1 MSSAPVSLGRF
12 RATIL
17 RDGRKRVRVA
27 YEDAVTFINAA
38 FSCTGQREYYGARAG
53 QQVSIAFLHEYMRVN
68 YRRLYARCLAVD
80 VNHFNRG
87 RIITGLLATGA
98 EAEPSERAF
107 EGALV
112 QVALR
117 QLPAPRALDALDGL
131 RRARINNRRVRAAIR
146 DYLASRPDPDF
157 DAVKYRGRV
166 RALAAHAHLRLPAE
180 RARLLFGD
188 PSKGPAFETPIFDAF
203 RRAHFE
209 EEAIY
214 QLPFTVAE
222 GFAARHRVPR
232 ARFLA
237 RAQDGMTRGE
247 RARRQA
253 TLQRADAD
261 HEVDYGTASLGQL
274 TSLVVNLPVEA
285 RAEAREVWQERLHD
299 AARRTLR
306 AAPLSLGRVALVL
319 DRSRSM
325 QGSADKRRR
334 PLAVALAV
342 EALVRA
348 AARSVDVFWSAPLQ
362 DSLLVTPYGGSDLSG
377 PLIEALRT
385 EPEVVLIVSDGFDN
399 DPPRGA
405 DLALTAFKRDL
416 DPEGRVTIVHLNPVF
431 DDVSYA
437 PRELSPAVPTVGL
450 RDARDL
456 PAALGFARLA
466 AGTASLEEVQ
476 AYLQLRA
483 EALLA
488 KGGRGHVG

>member
-1 MSSAPVSLGRF
+1 MPSAPDNL
-12 RATIL
+12 
-17 RDGRKRVRVA
+17 RVRVA
-27 YEDAVTFINAA
+27 YEDVVTFINAA

-68 YRRLYARCLAVD
+68 YRGLYALCLALD

-87 RIITGLLATGA
+87 RMITGLLSTTDA
-98 EAEPSERAF
+98 AEPSKRAL

-117 QLPAPRALDALDGL
+117 LLPAPRALDALDGL
-131 RRARINNRRVRAAIR
+131 RRARVNNRRVRAVIR
-146 DYLASRPDPDF
+146 DYLAGRPDPDF
-157 DAVKYRGRV
+157 DAVKYRGRI
-166 RALAAHAHLRLPAE
+166 RALAAHAHLWSSPE
-180 RARLLFGD
+180 RARFLFGD
-188 PSKGPAFETPIFDAF
+188 PAKGPAFESPIFDAF

-214 QLPFTVAE
+214 QLPYTVAE

-237 RAQDGMTRGE
+237 RAQDGMTRAE
-247 RARRQA
+247 RARMQA
-253 TLQRADAD
+253 ALQRTDAE
-261 HEVDYGTASLGQL
+261 HEVDYSTATLAQL
-274 TSLVVNLPVEA
+274 ASVVVNLPVEA
-285 RAEAREVWQERLHD
+285 RVEARELWQDRLHA

-306 AAPLSLGRVALVL
+306 SAPLALGRVALVL

-325 QGSADKRRR
+325 QGSAEKRRR

-342 EALVRA
+342 ETLVRA
-348 AARSVDVFWSAPLQ
+348 AARSCEVFWTAPVEHSVLA
-362 DSLLVTPYGGSDLSG
+362 TPYGGSDLAR

-385 EPEVVLIVSDGFDN
+385 DPEVVLIVSDGFDN
-399 DPPRGA
+399 DPPGGA
-405 DLALTAFKRDL
+405 DVALRAYKRDL
-416 DPEGRVTIVHLNPVF
+416 DPKGRVSIVHLNPVF

-437 PRELSPAVPTVGL
+437 PRVLSPTIPTVGL

-466 AGTASLEEVQ
+466 AGTASLEEVE
-476 AYLQLRA
+476 AYLQRRA

-488 KGGRGHVG
+488 KEGRGDAE